1 MELEYLLD
9 SQLVS
14 NLPGFEPYP
23 YPEPCKKT
31 AYDEHLLSKEPE
43 LPVKADVPAL
53 LKSKSDLV
61 RLLCVVSTLLSL
73 VSPRN
78 VLSHPGVL
86 PCMF

>member
-1 MELEYLLD
+1 MIYRIFSEVMIKNRMAQD
-9 SQLVS
+9 Q
-14 NLPGFEPYP
+14 
-23 YPEPCKKT
+23 CKNVNN
-31 AYDEHLLSKEPE
+31 DEHLLCKEPE
-43 LPVKADVPAL
+43 LAVKADVSAL